1 MKTFLKTKE
10 ITVDDESVTITQL
23 SGLNRFDFL
32 DYCSDLPKPAQPE
45 KPSDDATEQDFE
57 RYLEAY
63 EKCLKQWQRVN
74 FTAQSRLVAY
84 GYLESG
90 NDLEERHQLIMAT
103 MTPEQVKFMHDEIAL
118 FSGIPLPKEP
128 EEAPEPTN
136 AESEKTEEQ
145 LEPVDPKG

>member
-10 ITVDDESVTITQL
+10 ITVDGETVTITQL

-32 DYCSDLPKPAQPE
+32 DFCSDLPKPIQPE
-45 KPSDDATEQDFE
+45 KPSDDVTEQDYE
-57 RYLEAY
+57 RYLEEY
-63 EKCLKQWQRVN
+63 EKCLKKWQRIN

-84 GYLESG
+84 GYLEAG
-90 NDLEERHQLIMAT
+90 DDLEDRHQLVMST

-128 EEAPEPTN
+128 EESTEPEN
-136 AESEKTEEQ
+136 EEVDKSEEQ